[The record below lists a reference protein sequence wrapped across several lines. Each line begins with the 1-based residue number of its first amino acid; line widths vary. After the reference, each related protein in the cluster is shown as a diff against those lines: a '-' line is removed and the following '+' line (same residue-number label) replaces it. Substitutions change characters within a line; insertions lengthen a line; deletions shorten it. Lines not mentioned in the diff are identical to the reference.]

1 MTTGATN
8 YERVGVRLTITTE
21 RDVVG
26 QRDVASPATAD
37 VGGARLRRAVGRNWF
52 RNAFGARPGDRIG
65 NRLLGNVLRTIAHT
79 YRVLLGT

>member
-26 QRDVASPATAD
+26 QREMWP
-37 VGGARLRRAVGRNWF
+37 
-52 RNAFGARPGDRIG
+52 
-65 NRLLGNVLRTIAHT
+65 
-79 YRVLLGT
+79 VLLLLMLVELGCVGLWAATGSGMPLVPALATGLAIVYLVLFSGR